1 MKKLFILIPLAIM
14 ASPSFGQFIWEI
26 TFEDPSPVE
35 RIFIDTASNPNN
47 VWQIGIPHKT
57 MFNSAHSPT
66 HAIMTDTLNPYPV
79 NDTSRFVITHVRQ
92 GPWGGNESLL
102 LDFYFKI
109 NTDSLSDYGTIEAS
123 IDHGASWINLMTQD
137 TVYGFYW
144 LSQKPV
150 LSGRKNSWTHYSEEL
165 SPLTYAVCYSDTL
178 LFRFTFISDN
188 IQTNKEGW
196 IIDDFLFHDYWEG
209 INEVQNDNL
218 ISVSPDPASN
228 YILVSA
234 NKFSSSQRVQIFTFT
249 GQVLYNNPNFKG
261 EKIDIRSVPDG
272 IYLIKYLGD
281 KSFAWK
287 KFEIYH

>member
-109 NTDSLSDYGTIEAS
+109 NTDSLSDYGTVEAS

-137 TVYGFYW
+137 SVYGFAW
-144 LSQKPV
+144 LAQKPV
-150 LSGRKNSWTHYSEEL
+150 LTGTKTSWTHYSEEL
-165 SPLTYAVCYSDTL
+165 SPLTYAVGYSDTL

-234 NKFSSSQRVQIFTFT
+234 NKFSSSQRVQIFNFT
-249 GQVLYNNPNFKG
+249 GQVLYNNSNFKG
-261 EKIDIRSVPDG
+261 EKIDIHSVPDG
-272 IYLIKYLGD
+272 IYLIKYYGD
-281 KSFAWK
+281 SGFALH
-287 KFEIYH
+287 KFEVHH